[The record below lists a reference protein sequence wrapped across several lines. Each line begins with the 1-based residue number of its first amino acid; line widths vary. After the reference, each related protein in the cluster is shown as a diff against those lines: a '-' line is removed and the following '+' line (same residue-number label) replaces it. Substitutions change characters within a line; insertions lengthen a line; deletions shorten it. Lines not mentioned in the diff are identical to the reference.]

1 MDDLRALRVFLE
13 VSRLQ
18 SFAGAA
24 RSLGLTAATVTR
36 EVARLEKE
44 LGQQL
49 LLRTTRKV
57 SLTSAGAVAAARYKS
72 LVEDFDLA
80 SEDLRRAGLPDQ
92 GRLRI
97 NAPVSMGMRLLPGL
111 LDAFRL
117 AYPRIALEVT
127 MTDTLIDVIEDT
139 CDLAIRISNPPADK
153 STIWRKLCEVPR
165 HAIAAPS
172 LFLRHDRPSMP
183 EDLPSALCLSY
194 GTGPS
199 AEVWEFHRG
208 STKRTVK
215 ASKEFTTNNGDLLF
229 QLVRRGLGIAVLP
242 GFIVDDAIQDGEI
255 EKLLSDWVV
264 APLWLTLYYPPYEQL
279 PPLVATFSDFFETY
293 LRDDKADLFAWPE
306 QR

>member
-1 MDDLRALRVFLE
+1 MDDLRGLRIFLE
-13 VSRLQ
+13 VARLQ

-36 EVARLEKE
+36 EIARLEKD

-57 SLTSAGAVAAARYKS
+57 SLTSAGAVAAARYQG
-72 LVEDFDLA
+72 LIEDFDRA

-92 GRLRI
+92 GRLRV
-97 NAPVSMGMRLLPGL
+97 NAPISMGIRLLPGL

-117 AYPRIALEVT
+117 AYPRIALEIT
-127 MTDTLIDVIEDT
+127 MTDTLVDVIEDT
-139 CDLAIRISNPPADK
+139 CDLAIRISNPPSDK

-165 HAIAAPS
+165 HVVAAPS
-172 LFLRHDRPSMP
+172 LFMRHDRPSAP
-183 EDLPSALCLSY
+183 EHLQSALCLSY

-199 AEVWEFHRG
+199 PEIWEFQRG
-208 STKRTVK
+208 TSKRTVK
-215 ASKEFTTNNGDLLF
+215 ASKEFATNNGDLLF
-229 QLVRRGLGIAVLP
+229 QLVRRGAGIAVLP
-242 GFIVDDAIQDGEI
+242 GFIVDEAIREGEI
-255 EKLLSDWVV
+255 ERLMPDWV
-264 APLWLTLYYPPYEQL
+264 ASPLWLTLYYPPYEQL

-293 LRDDKADLFAWPE
+293 LRDDQVDLFAWPD